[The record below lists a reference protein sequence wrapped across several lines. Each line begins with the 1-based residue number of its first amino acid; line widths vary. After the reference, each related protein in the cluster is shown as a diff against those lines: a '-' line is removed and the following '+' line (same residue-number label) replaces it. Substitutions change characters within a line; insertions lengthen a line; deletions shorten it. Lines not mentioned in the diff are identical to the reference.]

1 MTKRR
6 LNYRSRR
13 KMRRKI
19 GILGG
24 TFDPFHKGHL
34 ILAKTAYAQFDLDE
48 VWIMPNGNPP
58 HKREIEQTDFEIRC
72 EMIRLAIKEEP
83 YMVLCDYEGSEDS
96 YHFTYQTLGEF
107 HRRYPGYEFYFIIG
121 ADSLRD
127 FPTWREPGEIARLCT
142 LLVACR
148 DDADVD
154 DLKVKI
160 SEMEKRFHAKCLIM
174 NSPKVDAASSEIRE
188 LVSRGEEVSA
198 YVGDQIS
205 EFIREQNLYK
215 IFRT

>member
-1 MTKRR
+1 M
-6 LNYRSRR
+6 R
-13 KMRRKI
+13 KKI

-24 TFDPFHKGHL
+24 TFDPFHKGHFM
-34 ILAKTAYAQFDLDE
+34 LAKTAHTQFGLDE

-58 HKREIEQTDFEIRC
+58 HKRNIEQTDFEIRC
-72 EMIRLAIKEEP
+72 EMIRLAIDEEP

-107 HRRYPGYEFYFIIG
+107 HRLYPECDFYFIIG

-127 FPTWREPGEIARLCT
+127 FPTWREPAVIAGLCT

-154 DLKVKI
+154 DLEAYI
-160 SEMEKRFHAKCLIM
+160 AEMNARFGAKCLVM
-174 NSPKVDAASSEIRE
+174 NSPKVDAASSEIRK
-188 LVSRGEEVSA
+188 LVAAGEDVSA
-198 YVGDQIS
+198 YVGAEVSDYIKSQ
-205 EFIREQNLYK
+205 ELYK
-215 IFRT
+215 TVQI